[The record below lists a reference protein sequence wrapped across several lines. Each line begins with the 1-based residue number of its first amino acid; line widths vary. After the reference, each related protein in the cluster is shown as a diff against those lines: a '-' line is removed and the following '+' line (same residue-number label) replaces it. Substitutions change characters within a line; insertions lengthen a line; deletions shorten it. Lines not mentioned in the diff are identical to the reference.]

1 MVRINTTENEKLAS
15 NVLGNT
21 DYTTVNMNE
30 KSIDSLLEKERAAAF
45 NSEVEKYNELLEKN
59 KKDFNESKKKIDYD
73 INQAEIK
80 PLFSRVIVQPF
91 KVNPF
96 QQMKIENGIIVDTGG
111 YTPHIQFN
119 ERTGKN
125 EEQEQFII
133 VGCVVE
139 VGPDVKYLK
148 EGDCIYYRRDTAVP
162 VPFFK
167 QGFVSLDEHQIIATV
182 NENLQERFD
191 NIKDAEHLKDTEFV
205 DLADIPECLGKTVVE
220 RLMTY
225 KNLKEN
231 GIKILNKHE

>member
-1 MVRINTTENEKLAS
+1 MVRINSTENEKL
-15 NVLGNT
+15 VNT
-21 DYTTVNMNE
+21 INGGDYKTVNMGE
-30 KSIDSLLEKERAAAF
+30 KSVESLLEKEKARTF

-59 KKDFNESKKKIDYD
+59 KKDFDEGKKKIEYD

-96 QQMKIENGIIVDTGG
+96 QQMKVENGIIVDTGG
-111 YTPHIQFN
+111 YTPHTQFN
-119 ERTGKN
+119 ERTGKY

-167 QGFVSLDEHQIIATV
+167 QGFVSLDEHQVIATV

-191 NIKDAEHLKDTEFV
+191 NVKDVEELKNTEWV

-220 RLMTY
+220 RLITY
-225 KNLKEN
+225 KKLKEQ
-231 GIKILNKHE
+231 GIKILNNHE